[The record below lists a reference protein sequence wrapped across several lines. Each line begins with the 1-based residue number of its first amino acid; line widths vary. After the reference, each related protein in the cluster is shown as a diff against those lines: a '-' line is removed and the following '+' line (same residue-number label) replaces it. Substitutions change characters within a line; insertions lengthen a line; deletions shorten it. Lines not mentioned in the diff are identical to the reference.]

1 MNILFHSATS
11 HKPHKMTK
19 TYNAKLVPMGKSGYD
34 KSDIVKTDKG
44 EVFVTNELGVNKD
57 LIAQRLKITDDKGML
72 IASYP
77 QIPNISYKIDLADVR
92 KWIESGCK
100 ESVESEVETLGV
112 CCTPLP
118 GIAHHGDCDKC
129 PDCKIIETPTLTN
142 NTVKMVWCEVDW
154 KLTDGIVPTRLIQ
167 DKAQPIAGDNGKPIV
182 VERFACNGEHSHW
195 EVIEP
200 IDGAILWSGEDHHPA
215 TDWEALRDKFFK
227 DAPLFNIDKE
237 IAKRIFNFFKTEING
252 K

>member
-1 MNILFHSATS
+1 
-11 HKPHKMTK
+11 MTK

-34 KSDIVKTDKG
+34 KSDI
-44 EVFVTNELGVNKD
+44 VTNELGVNKD

-100 ESVESEVETLGV
+100 ESVELEVELSDTYTRDGLQ
-112 CCTPLP
+112 PRLS
-118 GIAHHGDCDKC
+118 
-129 PDCKIIETPTLTN
+129 LTN
-142 NTVKMVWCEVDW
+142 NTVKMVWGE
-154 KLTDGIVPTRLIQ
+154 Q

-215 TDWEALRDKFFK
+215 TDWEALRRKFHGWF
-227 DAPLFNIDKE
+227 IDRTKKQPYDTE
-237 IAKRIFNFFKTEING
+237 SIFNFFKNELT

>member
-1 MNILFHSATS
+1 
-11 HKPHKMTK
+11 MTK
-19 TYNAKLVPMGKSGYD
+19 TYKAKLVPMGKSGYD

-100 ESVESEVETLGV
+100 ESVELEVELSDTYTRDGLQ
-112 CCTPLP
+112 PRLS
-118 GIAHHGDCDKC
+118 
-129 PDCKIIETPTLTN
+129 LTN
-142 NTVKMVWCEVDW
+142 NTVKMVWGE
-154 KLTDGIVPTRLIQ
+154 Q

-215 TDWEALRDKFFK
+215 TDWEALRRKFHGWF
-227 DAPLFNIDKE
+227 IDRTKKQPYDTE
-237 IAKRIFNFFKTEING
+237 SIFNFFKNELT

>member
-1 MNILFHSATS
+1 
-11 HKPHKMTK
+11 MTK
-19 TYNAKLVPMGKSGYD
+19 TYKAKLVPMGKSGYD

-100 ESVESEVETLGV
+100 ESVELEVTTQKEEHYEIYGENRD
-112 CCTPLP
+112 PRGEP
-118 GIAHHGDCDKC
+118 EDYEGEND
-129 PDCKIIETPTLTN
+129 PYPRLTN

-215 TDWEALRDKFFK
+215 TDWEALRRKFHGWF
-227 DAPLFNIDKE
+227 IDRTKKQPYDTE
-237 IAKRIFNFFKTEING
+237 SIFNFFKNELT